1 MHSRFS
7 GAIISPEKT
16 KEIDMVVKKTKK
28 TAAPKKAK
36 KEKVLGKADHYYD
49 HIKVLTMTLKAPLKI
64 GDLIH
69 IKGHTT
75 DFVQTL
81 ESMQIDHKDVKKA
94 KKGDGVGIKVSQL
107 VRDTDIVYFADKKT
121 AITPKAAFNP
131 ILPSQVMPKISPMP
145 QKSRPQQKEGGAR
158 FLSF

>member
-1 MHSRFS
+1 MP
-7 GAIISPEKT
+7 A
-16 KEIDMVVKKTKK
+16 KKTKK
-28 TAAPKKAK
+28 PAASKKLK
-36 KEKVLGKADHYYD
+36 KEKVIGKADHYYD

-64 GDLIH
+64 GALIH

-75 DFVQTL
+75 DFVQKL

-107 VRDTDIVYFADKKT
+107 VRDTDIVYFADKKLED
-121 AITPKAAFNP
+121 ALIADHRQPQKFNP
-131 ILPSQVMPKISPMP
+131 TIPAQAVPKISPMTA
-145 QKSRPQQKEGGAR
+145 QNRPRQKEGGAR